1 MALLE
6 LADFSDALSLV
17 YKQRITNNINRVCV
31 LAQLI
36 PVVQD
41 EGKVC
46 TWTTKLTGRSDA
58 AGYTEGADMADGDFD
73 NELRVPGSLA
83 WGQYRKG
90 AIVSGLAS
98 AAAATNYSAQS
109 AGGPDIFGDEIKDA
123 TDRLAR
129 GIATDLYAGTGS
141 SSHPLVGLAAAVKA
155 SSSYGTIDPGT
166 YTEWVSFAQTTAS
179 ASLSFSALR
188 TFLTGI
194 FNACGEPPTML
205 VTTPAIFDMIGDLF
219 GSARRW
225 VSEIQTVDAEGNAKT
240 VKLHGGYQVLE
251 FDGIPVIRD
260 KFCTTGKLYALNVN
274 YLKIRYLPAY
284 NSPMSPD
291 RFIEI
296 VRGLTG
302 ERPPQELLD
311 GMNAQ
316 SNGIPA
322 FVDMLAK
329 TGDATK
335 AQVKAY
341 LQLTTDRRNAHGV
354 LTIS

>member
-1 MALLE
+1 MAILE
-6 LADFSDALSLV
+6 LADISDALSLV
-17 YKQRITNNINRVCV
+17 YRNRITNNINRVCI
-31 LAQLI
+31 LSQLL

-41 EGKVC
+41 SGKVC

-58 AGYTEGADMADGDFD
+58 VGYTEGADMADGDFD
-73 NELRVPGSLA
+73 NEARVPGSLA
-83 WGQYRKG
+83 WAQYRKG

-98 AAAATNYSAQS
+98 AAAASSFSAQS
-109 AGGPDIFGDEIKDA
+109 AGGPDMLADEIMDA

-129 GIATDLYAGTGS
+129 GVAADLYAGALS
-141 SSHPLVGLAAAVKA
+141 SSHPLAGLSLAVKA
-155 SSSYGTIDPGT
+155 STSYGSIDPAT

-179 ASLSFSALR
+179 ASLSFSTLR

-194 FNACGEPPTML
+194 FNACGEPPNML
-205 VTTPAIFDMIGDLF
+205 VTTPAIFDLIGDLF
-219 GSARRW
+219 GAQRRW
-225 VSEIQTVDAEGNAKT
+225 LSEITVPSADGGSRT
-240 VKLHGGYQVLE
+240 IKLVGGYQALE
-251 FDGIPVIRD
+251 FDGIPIIRD
-260 KFCTTGKLYALNVN
+260 KFCTTGKLYALNSN
-274 YLKIRYLPAY
+274 YLRIRYLPAY

-302 ERPPQELLD
+302 ERPPQEMID

-322 FVDMLAK
+322 YVDMLAK
-329 TGDATK
+329 TGDAQK
-335 AQVKAY
+335 AQVKTY